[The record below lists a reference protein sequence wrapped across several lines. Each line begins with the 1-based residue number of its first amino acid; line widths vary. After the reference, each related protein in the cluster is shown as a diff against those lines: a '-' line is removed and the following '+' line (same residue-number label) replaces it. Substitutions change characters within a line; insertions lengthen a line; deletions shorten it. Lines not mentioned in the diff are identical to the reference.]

1 MIFLRYLHW
10 LNCAFSKSNKKSI
23 IGVVV
28 AHIITDC
35 RPITKDRKIIIDVLI
50 HSINTI
56 ISDRYLIPIKHQH
69 HAIFASYMKFHTVES
84 HLNLVQYRITN
95 CTVNLHAGEILFSKM
110 IPSFCSTY
118 QQISKF

>member
-10 LNCAFSKSNKKSI
+10 LNCTFSKSNKKSI
-23 IGVVV
+23 TEAIV
-28 AHIITDC
+28 IITDC
-35 RPITKDRKIIIDVLI
+35 RPITKDHKIIIDVLI

-69 HAIFASYMKFHTVES
+69 HAFFASYMKFHTVES

-95 CTVNLHAGEILFSKM
+95 NSSVNLHAGEILFSKM
-110 IPSFCSTY
+110 IPFFCSTY